1 MNRAWM
7 YVIIG
12 GLVETSWSSTMKMS
26 DGLTDPLYTILTM
39 ILLVVSVWFLNIGLK
54 SELPMGICYA
64 VWVGIGAI
72 GSAAVGSFLFGDS
85 MTSLGGFFLVLM
97 ISAIIAMNLV
107 PEKKGTQ
114 RYRKRNMGRA

>member
-1 MNRAWM
+1 
-7 YVIIG
+7 
-12 GLVETSWSSTMKMS
+12 
-26 DGLTDPLYTILTM
+26 
-39 ILLVVSVWFLNIGLK
+39 
-54 SELPMGICYA
+54 
-64 VWVGIGAI
+64 
-72 GSAAVGSFLFGDS
+72 

>member
-1 MNRAWM
+1 MNRAWIP
-7 YVIIG
+7 VIVG
-12 GLVETSWSSTMKMS
+12 GFVETSWSSTMKMS

-54 SELPMGICYA
+54 AELPMGIYYA

-72 GSAAVGSFLFGDS
+72 GSAVVGFFVFGDS

-107 PEKKGTQ
+107 PEKEGI
-114 RYRKRNMGRA
+114 

>member
-1 MNRAWM
+1 MNRAWIPM
-7 YVIIG
+7 IIG
-12 GLVETSWSSTMKMS
+12 GFVETSWSSTMKMS

-85 MTSLGGFFLVLM
+85 MTSLGGFFLVRF
-97 ISAIIAMNLV
+97 IVRKI
-107 PEKKGTQ
+107 KKNKTKKSEQ
-114 RYRKRNMGRA
+114 